1 MKDSRHLLW
10 LMIGFVT
17 GLLAIGTVGYHTI
30 EPHWSWGDAFY
41 MSVITISTVGFTEIH
56 ALSSQGRFFT
66 VFLIFLGLFVI
77 GIIGA
82 YGARFLI
89 DNELKNILGRKKMKK
104 EIAKLKDHYVVCG
117 FGRIGSVICHELYKA
132 GLEFVIIDKEDALLQ
147 EAESLSYRAVKGDA
161 TSDVVLK
168 EAGIDRALGVVA
180 ALNSD
185 AQNLFISL
193 AAREMNAN
201 IKIIARGEEYG
212 IESRLLRAG
221 ANVVVSP
228 LKLGGCQIARMLLE
242 DLQPQKNE
250 TVTWAKNLTL
260 NQIQNT
266 KQVQVRIDDLLHQ
279 ANAVLAV
286 AIQRTDGR
294 TEMMPSPETV
304 LSPHDTLYIC
314 QVNGS

>member
-1 MKDSRHLLW
+1 
-10 LMIGFVT
+10 
-17 GLLAIGTVGYHTI
+17 
-30 EPHWSWGDAFY
+30 
-41 MSVITISTVGFTEIH
+41 
-56 ALSSQGRFFT
+56 
-66 VFLIFLGLFVI
+66 
-77 GIIGA
+77 
-82 YGARFLI
+82 
-89 DNELKNILGRKKMKK
+89 
-104 EIAKLKDHYVVCG
+104 
-117 FGRIGSVICHELYKA
+117 
-132 GLEFVIIDKEDALLQ
+132 
-147 EAESLSYRAVKGDA
+147 
-161 TSDVVLK
+161 
-168 EAGIDRALGVVA
+168 
-180 ALNSD
+180 
-185 AQNLFISL
+185 
-193 AAREMNAN
+193 MNAN

-212 IESRLLRAG
+212 FESRLLRAG

-228 LKLGGCQIARMLLE
+228 FKLGGCQIARMLLE

-314 QVNGS
+314 QVNES